1 MRRQYKELNKLCCD
15 ILIGKHK
22 VTKQRLGST
31 VRQGCESRGCLLVVE
46 ALNGAGVGADH
57 GHLGGVGG
65 GAAVEEGPGEGRPLL
80 LRLLF
85 HVMILQRRCH
95 GMRLGR
101 GSAEEVDQ
109 QGEMM
114 SEGDDNR

>member
-1 MRRQYKELNKLCCD
+1 MIKTSVCQLE
-15 ILIGKHK
+15 
-22 VTKQRLGST
+22 QSGSD
-31 VRQGCESRGCLLVVE
+31 RQGRERRGCLLVVQ
-46 ALNGAGVGADH
+46 ALNGALVGADH

-65 GAAVEEGPGEGRPLL
+65 GAAVEEGPDEGRPLL